1 MDLTA
6 KEDRQ
11 PRHADL
17 FEAINN
23 NLSRSVGKLEALR
36 DRIAGQEKPPQ
47 TEAPVNPTP
56 SPAEVYENSPG
67 VIRDYSGQICDL
79 TDEIR
84 KMVV

>member
-1 MDLTA
+1 MELAA
-6 KEDRQ
+6 KEESQ

-23 NLSRSVGKLEALR
+23 NLSHAVDKLESLR
-36 DRIAGQEKPPQ
+36 DSIAGQERPSEVEGPI
-47 TEAPVNPTP
+47 APAPA
-56 SPAEVYENSPG
+56 PAEVYENSPG
-67 VIRDYSGQICDL
+67 EIRNHSGRVCDL